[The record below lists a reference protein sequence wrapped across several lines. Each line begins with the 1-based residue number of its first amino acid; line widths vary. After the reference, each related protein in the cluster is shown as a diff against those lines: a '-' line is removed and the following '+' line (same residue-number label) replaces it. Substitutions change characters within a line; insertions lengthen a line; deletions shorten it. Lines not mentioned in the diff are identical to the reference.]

1 MPLTTKP
8 LFKRPEISEQFD
20 PDRKIV
26 LHCGDTSKFIETIPD
41 KTIKLIITSPPY
53 NLGKVYENKSGI
65 DAYLECQKPAI
76 EQMVRVLR
84 DDGSICW
91 QVGNFVENAEVFPL
105 DILFYDI
112 FKNHALKLRN
122 RIIWRFNHGLH
133 EASDF
138 PGDMKLFFGL
148 RNLIATPSILTRPSV
163 PSKYPGKLHFKGPKR
178 GLPSGNPLGKKPLR
192 RLGIYRQ
199 GMG

>member
-20 PDRKIV
+20 PAGKIV
-26 LHCGDTSKFIETIPD
+26 LHCGDTVRFIESIPD

-65 DAYLECQKPAI
+65 DAYLECQKQAI

-112 FKNHALKLRN
+112 FKKHALKMR
-122 RIIWRFNHGLH
+122 
-133 EASDF
+133 
-138 PGDMKLFFGL
+138 
-148 RNLIATPSILTRPSV
+148 
-163 PSKYPGKLHFKGPKR
+163 
-178 GLPSGNPLGKKPLR
+178 PLGKPIFEPTGREKISQIPVEW
-192 RLGIYRQ
+192 Q
-199 GMG
+199 KEMATVHENC